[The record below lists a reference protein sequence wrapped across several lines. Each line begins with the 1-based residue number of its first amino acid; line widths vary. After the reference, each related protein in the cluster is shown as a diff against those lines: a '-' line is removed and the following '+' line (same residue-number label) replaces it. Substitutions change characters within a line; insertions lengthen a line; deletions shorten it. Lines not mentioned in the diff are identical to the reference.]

1 MSTIIGCPICMED
14 ITENVEYLPCAH
26 KFHTDCIHVWL
37 SNNSE
42 CPICRI
48 PFFISGPEHLDAYIT
63 YKKKQDDQHAMES
76 EFFQRL
82 SNGEISF
89 VNNTLY
95 SITDQSNS
103 NESEISPLVL
113 SNNSILHNINMRIL
127 VPLNLINN
135 MLQNNLNISST
146 ELDTNIPEDPNI
158 HEDT

>member
-1 MSTIIGCPICMED
+1 MKKIGI
-14 ITENVEYLPCAH
+14 
-26 KFHTDCIHVWL
+26 K
-37 SNNSE
+37 
-42 CPICRI
+42 
-48 PFFISGPEHLDAYIT
+48 IT

-146 ELDTNIPEDPNI
+146 ELDTNIPEDTNI